1 MKLGA
6 AAWRKAAQLL
16 SVFLSR
22 LLFPPTS
29 YYAASVVSPPLL
41 LLVLSR
47 LLAVIVSSDYFEMI
61 SYLSHEKFTL
71 QSTRTLSHTHAKV
84 CSVCVC
90 VGNLI
95 PQAKTHL
102 RMPCLAYAANMCAC
116 VCLYVCMCIET
127 DEGGSSSVRT
137 AKNFTYNVDKRINR
151 IKRIYI
157 CC

>member
-1 MKLGA
+1 MVRKKSKKKEKTNADCEFQIVLSRVKLGA

-47 LLAVIVSSDYFEMI
+47 LLAVIFSSHFFEMI

-71 QSTRTLSHTHAKV
+71 QSTRTLSHTHIHRYV
-84 CSVCVC
+84 LPVCVC
-90 VGNLI
+90 G
-95 PQAKTHL
+95 
-102 RMPCLAYAANMCAC
+102 
-116 VCLYVCMCIET
+116 
-127 DEGGSSSVRT
+127 
-137 AKNFTYNVDKRINR
+137 
-151 IKRIYI
+151 
-157 CC
+157 

>member
-1 MKLGA
+1 MGA

-29 YYAASVVSPPLL
+29 YYAASVVSPPLLLLL

-84 CSVCVC
+84 CSDCVC

-95 PQAKTHL
+95 PQAKTHF
-102 RMPCLAYAANMCAC
+102 RMPCLAYAPNMCA
-116 VCLYVCMCIET
+116 
-127 DEGGSSSVRT
+127 
-137 AKNFTYNVDKRINR
+137 
-151 IKRIYI
+151 
-157 CC
+157 